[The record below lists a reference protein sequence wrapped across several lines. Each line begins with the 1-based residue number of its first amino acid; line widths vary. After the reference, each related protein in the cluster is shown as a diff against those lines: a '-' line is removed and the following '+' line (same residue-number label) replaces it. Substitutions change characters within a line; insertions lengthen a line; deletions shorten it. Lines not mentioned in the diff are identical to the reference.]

1 VPLHWWVRSLHHFLL
16 QRGNIPKE
24 YLKKMHLF
32 ARVSALHTPES
43 LNLYLAN
50 SEIKNGNGMSPFED
64 LFLAKAVIFT
74 IVICAGLLFLKLG
87 AANESS
93 DFSGELKLLQETSDE
108 LLQENSENLSAE
120 RKRELLEKTKE
131 KRIKEYLDQKKRK
144 FT

>member
-1 VPLHWWVRSLHHFLL
+1 
-16 QRGNIPKE
+16 
-24 YLKKMHLF
+24 M
-32 ARVSALHTPES
+32 RVSALHTPES

-120 RKRELLEKTKE
+120 RKRELLEKIRE
-131 KRIKEYLDQKKRK
+131 ERIKEYLSQKKRK